1 MDRIGLYFVEKLPLK
16 DEISYA
22 KTAEKKGFDCIWQGQ
37 SRMSRDAIVPL
48 TAIATV
54 TTRIKVGTGVIH
66 ALTRNIAIMAVIFAT
81 LNELSSGRAML
92 GIGALWEPMASKI
105 GVDSTRPLTAIREY
119 VVNLRRIFRGE
130 TVTFAGKYV
139 KLRDVRLEKST
150 GKVPVYVG
158 ATGFKMMELAGEIA
172 DGALLN
178 YMVSP
183 NYNKL
188 AIEHLLVGA
197 KKSGRKIDEID
208 RPQLVACSLDED
220 VDKAIDNARPLV
232 TEYLGIEPHIGKMS
246 GVKEDLLQ
254 EIKKALGGWPPVS
267 GGLERA
273 LPLVDDRTVQL
284 LTVSGTSQDCRR
296 KVREYVEAGC
306 TCPLLCPLGDNVEEM
321 IEAFSEDYSSRN

>member
-16 DEISYA
+16 NEIEYA
-22 KTAEKKGFDCIWQGQ
+22 KLAETNGFDSIWQGQ

-54 TTRIKVGTGVIH
+54 TNRIKVGTGIIH

-81 LNELSSGRAML
+81 LSELSNARAML

-105 GVDSTRPLTAIREY
+105 GVDSTKPLKAVREY
-119 VVNLRRIFRGE
+119 VVNLRRIFRGD
-130 TVTFAGKYV
+130 TVSFVGEYV
-139 KLRDVRLEKST
+139 KLEDIRLEKSSVN
-150 GKVPVYVG
+150 VPVYVG
-158 ATGFKMMELAGEIA
+158 ATGFKMVELAGEIA
-172 DGALLN
+172 DGVLLN

-183 NYNKL
+183 NYNRL
-188 AIEHLLVGA
+188 AIEHLSVGA
-197 KKSGRKIDEID
+197 KKSGRRLDEID

-220 VDKAIDNARPLV
+220 ADKAIDNARPLV

-254 EIKKALGGWPPVS
+254 EIKKALGGWPPVP
-267 GGLERA
+267 GGLEKA
-273 LPLVDDRTVQL
+273 LPLVDDRTVKL

-296 KVREYVEAGC
+296 KVKEYFEAGC
-306 TCPLLCPLGDNVEEM
+306 TCPLLCPLGDNVVEM
-321 IEAFSEDYSSRN
+321 IEAFSEGYSSAN